1 MAAEKGSRSWLPA
14 YLSQPEASPF
24 WKLPSSI
31 PVGQALF
38 GSKESRESKE
48 QALRGTALVRLAPCW
63 DGNSSSG
70 LVSLPSGDSGSFVSK
85 DKIPPHSFC
94 PQQGQ
99 GLPPLPPRISWVA
112 ERPLVPFQIEHLHL
126 AFLSTGDK
134 KAFVNLVS
142 ALNQEDTTLQGVY
155 SPFVPRCL
163 GSGAPEL

>member
-1 MAAEKGSRSWLPA
+1 MSWLPA
-14 YLSQPEASPF
+14 DLSQPEASPF
-24 WKLPSSI
+24 WKLPSSV

-38 GSKESRESKE
+38 GSKESKESKE

-99 GLPPLPPRISWVA
+99 GLPPLTPRISWVA
-112 ERPLVPFQIEHLHL
+112 ERPLVAFQIEHLHL

-134 KAFVNLVS
+134 KSVCEL
-142 ALNQEDTTLQGVY
+142 GVC
-155 SPFVPRCL
+155 FKPRGHNFAGCL
-163 GSGAPEL
+163 FPVCSKMFGIWGS